1 MAASVSV
8 VTGPEVPGNRKFVT
22 ADVTFDSSYATGGE
36 AISVSSLGL
45 TRLDFMWVSPSDG
58 YVAQWDGSLTNPKIK
73 LFGTNKDVVGVTTG
87 PLTEVASGFNVS
99 TNTVKVFAFGA

>member
-36 AISVSSLGL
+36 GISLSSLGL
-45 TRLDFMWVSPSDG
+45 TRLDFMWVSGDDG
-58 YVAQWDGSLTNPKIK
+58 YVPQWDGSQTSPKIK
-73 LFGTNKDVVGVTTG
+73 LFWVDTTTDGAPLAEVTST
-87 PLTEVASGFNVS
+87 TNVS
-99 TNTVKVFAFGA
+99 SVVVKVFAFGA

>member
-45 TRLDFMWVSPSDG
+45 TRLDFMWVSPDDG
-58 YVAQWDGSLTNPKIK
+58 SLPQSDGSLTSPKIK
-73 LFGTNKDVVGVTTG
+73 LFGVDTTVDG
-87 PLTEVASGFNVS
+87 AALAEVASTTDVS
-99 TNTVKVFAFGA
+99 SVAVKVFAFGA

>member
-1 MAASVSV
+1 MPASVSV

-45 TRLDFMWVSPSDG
+45 TRLDFMWVSVGAG
-58 YVAQWDGSLTNPKIK
+58 YVPQWDGSLTEPKIK
-73 LFGTNKDVVGVTTG
+73 LYWVDTTTDG
-87 PLTEVASGFNVS
+87 APMAEVASTTDVS
-99 TNTVKVFAFGA
+99 SVVVKVFAFGA

>member
-22 ADVTFDSSYATGGE
+22 ANVTFDSSYATGGE

-58 YVAQWDGSLTNPKIK
+58 YIAQWDGSLTSPKVE
-73 LFGTNKDVVGVTTG
+73 LFWVDTTVDG
-87 PLTEVASGFNVS
+87 AALAEVASTTDVS
-99 TNTVKVFAFGA
+99 AVTVKVFAFGA

>member
-1 MAASVSV
+1 MAASVSI

-22 ADVTFDSSYATGGE
+22 ANVTFDSSYATGGE
-36 AISVSSLGL
+36 AISASSLGL

-58 YVAQWDGSLTNPKIK
+58 YVAQWDGSLTTPKIK

-87 PLTEVASGFNVS
+87 PLTEVASAVDVS
-99 TNTVKVFAFGA
+99 SVVVQVFAFGA

>member
-45 TRLDFMWVSPSDG
+45 TRLDFMWVSADDG
-58 YVAQWDGSLTNPKIK
+58 YLPQWDGSLTAPKIK
-73 LFGTNKDVVGVTTG
+73 LFWVDPNVNPQALQEVTA
-87 PLTEVASGFNVS
+87 TENVS
-99 TNTVKVFAFGA
+99 SVVVKVFAFGA